1 MSDTKRVKSDPK
13 RGESVMSIAVGEA
26 FKYLNAGTK
35 KHYRGAGDTPTAARN
50 RAAREAGISPAQAER
65 IWKRWKTMASV
76 DGDVYR
82 ALRNKYESLCVR
94 VENAAD
100 AMEQERR
107 EIEEANETAGSHR
120 PMAEGM
126 ARFATRSER
135 EVRDEP

>member
-13 RGESVMSIAVGEA
+13 RGNSVMSMAVDEA
-26 FKYLNAGTK
+26 FKYLNAGTR
-35 KHYRGAGDTPTAARN
+35 KHFRGAGDTASAARD

-82 ALRNKYESLCVR
+82 ALRNKYESLCAR
-94 VENAAD
+94 VENAAE

-107 EIEEANETAGSHR
+107 EIEEINETTGSHR

-126 ARFATRSER
+126 ACSATRTER
-135 EVRDEP
+135 EMR